1 MLPCSSELWL
11 LFISEDLTETISLS
25 LDFAIEDSVKLNK
38 GHFSSLIELY
48 RFQS

>member
-11 LFISEDLTETISLS
+11 LFISDDLIETISLS
-25 LDFAIEDSVKLNK
+25 LDFAIEDSVQLNK
-38 GHFSSLIELY
+38 GHFSYLIELY